1 MGKFLPSLR
10 SQHGRSDKP
19 LLLTVLGLLIFG
31 VVMVFN
37 ASLVDAMKNHSDKFF
52 YIRRQVVWTAIGLT
66 TAVTFANLN
75 YKILEKFAKTI
86 LIATAVLLVA
96 VLIPGISNEVLGAR
110 RWIGFGSFVV
120 QPAEIA
126 KFALVIY
133 LASILPRQK
142 HIGHFLGPFLGVA
155 ALVMLEPDL
164 GTTIVISSTALLMYF
179 ASGAPILHFMVGLPV
194 IGLAGLLL
202 ILSSQY
208 RRERLLTFF
217 NPTFD
222 PLGSSYHIRQVLIAL
237 GSGGL
242 FGVGL
247 GQSRQKY
254 LFLPEPATD
263 SIFAII
269 GEELGFL
276 GAIILIGAF
285 LFLIWRGFQIAAT
298 TTDPFGKLLAI
309 GITSWIG
316 AQVFLNLAAMVA
328 LVPLTGI
335 PLPFVSYGGSALVVS
350 LAGIGTLLNISKH
363 NNVK

>member
-1 MGKFLPSLR
+1 MQNLSLR
-10 SQHGRSDKP
+10 AQRSGVDKP

-37 ASLVDAMKNHSDKFF
+37 ASLVDAIKNHGDKFF
-52 YIRRQVVWTAIGLT
+52 YIRRQTIWMVLGLT
-66 TAVTFANLN
+66 ACYFFSNLP
-75 YKILEKFAKTI
+75 YKLLERFAKPIMISTFI
-86 LIATAVLLVA
+86 LLVA
-96 VLIPGISNEVLGAR
+96 VLIPGISQEVLGAR

-133 LASILPRQK
+133 LASILPKLR
-142 HIGHFLGPFLGVA
+142 HPGPFIGVFLGLAG
-155 ALVMLEPDL
+155 LVMLEPDL
-164 GTTIVISSTALLMYF
+164 GTTIVISSIALLMYF
-179 ASGAPILHFMVGLPV
+179 ASGGPLIHFLIGLPV
-194 IGLAGLLL
+194 VAVTGLIL
-202 ILSSQY
+202 ILSSDY

-217 NPTFD
+217 NPTAD

-269 GEELGFL
+269 GEELGFI
-276 GAIILIGAF
+276 GAVVLIGAF
-285 LFLIWRGFQIAAT
+285 LFLVWRGYLIALNT
-298 TTDPFGKLLAI
+298 QDTFGKLLAI
-309 GITSWIG
+309 GITSWLG
-316 AQVFLNLAAMVA
+316 CQVFLNLAAMVA

-335 PLPFVSYGGSALVVS
+335 PLPFVSYGGSALVVT
-350 LAGIGTLLNISKH
+350 LAAVGTLLNISRSSALK
-363 NNVK
+363 